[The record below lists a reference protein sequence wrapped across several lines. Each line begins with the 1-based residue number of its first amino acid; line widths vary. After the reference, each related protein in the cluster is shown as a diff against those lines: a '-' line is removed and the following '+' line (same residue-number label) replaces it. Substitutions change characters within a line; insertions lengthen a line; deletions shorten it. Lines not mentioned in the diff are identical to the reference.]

1 MINMRDEIF
10 EKNVDLLWDGY
21 WYAELP
27 PILDIETIRSK
38 LTEVIRQLNEQD
50 VDDFQFSDNNTIK
63 SFKNVTPPSYIYN
76 DGIEPITFFEFK
88 NNGALREM
96 QIPNLK

>member
-1 MINMRDEIF
+1 MINMQDEIF

-38 LTEVIRQLNEQD
+38 
-50 VDDFQFSDNNTIK
+50 FQ
-63 SFKNVTPPSYIYN
+63 
-76 DGIEPITFFEFK
+76 
-88 NNGALREM
+88 
-96 QIPNLK
+96 